1 MCIKNWAPLADVY
14 KELDYV
20 ESSHMEEVWSCVV
33 DRANIVLDAQLDR
46 AKTLIDD
53 FCTYDYASHADFSD
67 LSRVNIAYTT
77 VGDEDIPLQVHVDLE
92 GYKIERELD
101 GKPLDVRQYGS
112 LQELIENELEG
123 MDFQEL
129 VAVDEKDIQLS
140 LARAEY
146 QENVEC
152 KLAIEQAIARH
163 YDGSRLDS
171 AAAREVVEKFG
182 AERVL
187 YVLAGTLQ
195 QNEWDGRFSQDN
207 KAWAKT
213 AKADPLFAHRR
224 DFSVQSHPGLVDV
237 FLTQVRREA
246 EKPPRASIRERL
258 KQAQE
263 KAEKKTSVQAQKEG
277 AGAVRGRRDQQLH
290 FRVSKPELDR
300 IQVKMAELG
309 IVSIGAYLRKMAL
322 DGYCIRLDLKELN
335 RMAYL
340 LQMCS
345 NNLNQYAKRANE
357 SGRVYQTDIEDLRAR
372 LDELIGLA
380 KQILAQL
387 AAL

>member
-1 MCIKNWAPLADVY
+1 MTNEQWNTTLYRQMFTEQEQFRDWLLAQPPEEILNHAYEYVMREDILLSLEHNDLTDAQAAALLASPAPLADVY

-129 VAVDEKDIQLS
+129 VAVSDAEIQAA
-140 LARAEY
+140 LASAKKEAAFAELPVY
-146 QENVEC
+146 RQNAAYASEHGELEQYRISHQANIAC
-152 KLAIEQAIARH
+152 KEAIEQSIDQN
-163 YDGSRLDS
+163 YDGRRLAKGTADK
-171 AAAREVVEKFG
+171 VMQKFG
-182 AERVL
+182 PERVM
-187 YVLAGTLQ
+187 YVLAYTIQ
-195 QNEWDGRFSQDN
+195 QKGWDGRFHPYNKDWARTVDIPPNPDSFGFERNCEFVVDSHAGLTDLFVSQ
-207 KAWAKT
+207 A
-213 AKADPLFAHRR
+213 
-224 DFSVQSHPGLVDV
+224 
-237 FLTQVRREA
+237 RREA
-246 EKPPRASIRERL
+246 ERQPRASVREQL

-263 KAEKKTSVQAQKEG
+263 KVEKKSPVQASPKKKE
-277 AGAVRGRRDQQLH
+277 
-290 FRVSKPELDR
+290 PER
-300 IQVKMAELG
+300 
-309 IVSIGAYLRKMAL
+309 
-322 DGYCIRLDLKELN
+322 
-335 RMAYL
+335 
-340 LQMCS
+340 
-345 NNLNQYAKRANE
+345 
-357 SGRVYQTDIEDLRAR
+357 
-372 LDELIGLA
+372 
-380 KQILAQL
+380 
-387 AAL
+387 

>member
-1 MCIKNWAPLADVY
+1 MTNEQWNTTLYKQMFTEQEQFRDWLLAQPPEEILNHAYEYVMREDILLSLEYNDLTDAQAAGLLTSPSPLADVY
-14 KELDYV
+14 AEFDKL
-20 ESSHMEEVWSCVV
+20 ESSHMEEIWSCIES
-33 DRANIVLDAQLDR
+33 RADALQAGLLER
-46 AKTLIDD
+46 AKTLIDE
-53 FCTYDYASHADFSD
+53 FCAYEYASQADFSD

-92 GYKIERELD
+92 DYKIERELD
-101 GKPLDVRQYGS
+101 GKPLDARQYGS

-123 MDFQEL
+123 LDFQEL

-213 AKADPLFAHRR
+213 AKADSLFAHRR
-224 DFSVQSHPGLVDV
+224 DFTVSSHPGLVDV

-263 KAEKKTSVQAQKEG
+263 KAEKKTSVQAATKKKESE
-277 AGAVRGRRDQQLH
+277 R
-290 FRVSKPELDR
+290 
-300 IQVKMAELG
+300 
-309 IVSIGAYLRKMAL
+309 
-322 DGYCIRLDLKELN
+322 
-335 RMAYL
+335 
-340 LQMCS
+340 
-345 NNLNQYAKRANE
+345 
-357 SGRVYQTDIEDLRAR
+357 
-372 LDELIGLA
+372 
-380 KQILAQL
+380 
-387 AAL
+387 

>member
-1 MCIKNWAPLADVY
+1 MTNEQWNTTLYKQMFAEQEQFRDWLLAQPPQEILNHAYEYVMREDILLSLEYNDLTDAQAAALLTSPSPLADVY
-14 KELDYV
+14 AEFDKL
-20 ESSHMEEVWSCVV
+20 ESSHMEEIWNCIES
-33 DRANIVLDAQLDR
+33 RANALQTDQLDR
-46 AKTLIDD
+46 AKTLIDE
-53 FCTYDYASHADFSD
+53 FCAYEYASQADFSD

-101 GKPLDVRQYGS
+101 GKPLDARQYSS

-152 KLAIEQAIARH
+152 KLAIEQGIARH

-224 DFSVQSHPGLVDV
+224 DFSVQSHPGLVDL

-246 EKPPRASIRERL
+246 EKPPRVSVREQL

-263 KAEKKTSVQAQKEG
+263 KAQSLAPAAPKKKE
-277 AGAVRGRRDQQLH
+277 
-290 FRVSKPELDR
+290 PER
-300 IQVKMAELG
+300 
-309 IVSIGAYLRKMAL
+309 
-322 DGYCIRLDLKELN
+322 
-335 RMAYL
+335 
-340 LQMCS
+340 
-345 NNLNQYAKRANE
+345 
-357 SGRVYQTDIEDLRAR
+357 
-372 LDELIGLA
+372 
-380 KQILAQL
+380 
-387 AAL
+387 

>member
-1 MCIKNWAPLADVY
+1 MTNEQWNTTLYKQMFAEQEQFRDWLLTQPPQEILNHAYEYVMREDILLSLEHNDLTDAQAVALLSSPAPLADVY
-14 KELDYV
+14 KTFDKM
-20 ESSHMEEVWSCVV
+20 ESSHMEEIWNCIESQADKV
-33 DRANIVLDAQLDR
+33 RASQLDH
-46 AKTLIDD
+46 AKALIDE
-53 FCTYDYASHADFSD
+53 FCAYEYASQADFSD

-77 VGDEDIPLQVHVDLE
+77 VGDENIPLQVHVDLE

-101 GKPLDVRQYGS
+101 GKPLDTRQYSS

-123 MDFQEL
+123 LDFQEL
-129 VAVDEKDIQLS
+129 VAVDEKDIQL
-140 LARAEY
+140 LFAKTEY

-182 AERVL
+182 TERVL

-224 DFSVQSHPGLVDV
+224 DFTVSSHPGLVDV
-237 FLTQVRREA
+237 LLTQVRRET
-246 EKPPRASIRERL
+246 EKPPRASVREQL

-263 KAEKKTSVQAQKEG
+263 MVEKKPPVQAAPKKK
-277 AGAVRGRRDQQLH
+277 V
-290 FRVSKPELDR
+290 PER
-300 IQVKMAELG
+300 
-309 IVSIGAYLRKMAL
+309 
-322 DGYCIRLDLKELN
+322 
-335 RMAYL
+335 
-340 LQMCS
+340 
-345 NNLNQYAKRANE
+345 
-357 SGRVYQTDIEDLRAR
+357 
-372 LDELIGLA
+372 
-380 KQILAQL
+380 
-387 AAL
+387 

>member
-1 MCIKNWAPLADVY
+1 MTNEQWNTTLYKQMFAEQEQFRDWLLAQPPQEILNHAYEYVMREDILLSLEHNDLTDAQAEALLTSPSPLADVY
-14 KELDYV
+14 AEFDKLEN
-20 ESSHMEEVWSCVV
+20 SHMEELWNCIESQADKV
-33 DRANIVLDAQLDR
+33 RANQLEH

-101 GKPLDVRQYGS
+101 GRPLDVWQYGS

-123 MDFQEL
+123 LDFQEL

-163 YDGSRLDS
+163 YDGSHLDS
-171 AAAREVVEKFG
+171 TAAREVVEKFG

-195 QNEWDGRFSQDN
+195 QNEWDGRFSRDN

-224 DFSVQSHPGLVDV
+224 DFSVQSHPGLVDL
-237 FLTQVRREA
+237 FLTQVRRET
-246 EKPPRASIRERL
+246 EKPPRVSVREQL

-263 KAEKKTSVQAQKEG
+263 KAQSLAPAAPKKKE
-277 AGAVRGRRDQQLH
+277 
-290 FRVSKPELDR
+290 PER
-300 IQVKMAELG
+300 
-309 IVSIGAYLRKMAL
+309 
-322 DGYCIRLDLKELN
+322 
-335 RMAYL
+335 
-340 LQMCS
+340 
-345 NNLNQYAKRANE
+345 
-357 SGRVYQTDIEDLRAR
+357 
-372 LDELIGLA
+372 
-380 KQILAQL
+380 
-387 AAL
+387 